1 MPMKRIFCLF
11 LLTILVSCI
20 SPHLK
25 SESVLGANTETNKLQ
40 IAFVI
45 DDFGSEDRH
54 GVEEMLAIPAPLT
67 CAVMPGLINSE
78 NDAHAAHARGHE
90 VILHMPMEA
99 STHLPE
105 SWYGPKVVKN
115 HFTGEQAVALV
126 DECMKSI
133 PHAVGM
139 NIHIGTGVSSNEKIL
154 SAIML
159 YMKSKNYFFLDSK
172 TTEATKCQECAATTG
187 FNLLTRDIF
196 IENHFDHSYVFAKRS
211 VQKAIDVAKEKGYA
225 IVIGHVGPE
234 GGITTVNAIKDS
246 IEDIKKA
253 GIEIVPL
260 SEIYNRTKKSI

>member
-1 MPMKRIFCLF
+1 MKKLLYLF
-11 LLTILVSCI
+11 FAGFFATLLPVCTKPKI
-20 SPHLK
+20 ST
-25 SESVLGANTETNKLQ
+25 SARAESQKLQ

-54 GVEEMLAIPAPLT
+54 GVEEMLALSVPLT
-67 CAVMPGLINSE
+67 CAIMPGLINSE

-99 STHLPE
+99 STPLPE

-126 DECMKSI
+126 DECIKSI
-133 PHAVGM
+133 PYAVGM
-139 NIHIGTGVSSNEKIL
+139 NIHIGTGVSSNEEIL
-154 SAIML
+154 SSIML
-159 YMKSKNYFFLDSK
+159 YMKSENLYFLDSK
-172 TTEATKCQECAATTG
+172 TTEATKCQQCATTTG

-196 IENHFDHSYVFAKRS
+196 IENHFDHSYGFAKKS
-211 VQKAIDVAKEKGYA
+211 IQKAIEIAKDKGFA

-234 GGITTVNAIKDS
+234 GGNTTVNAIKDS
-246 IEDIKKA
+246 VEDIKNA
-253 GIEIVPL
+253 GIEIVKL